1 MGRHLAVIA
10 LLLYPALGAAQTYD
24 PDTEAARRHF
34 ALGSQRYEQGDY
46 PGALVEFEAARKLKP
61 LAELDYNVARCHDR
75 LEHYPQA
82 LAEYKKYLKQKPD
95 AEVQERVKLLEERVA
110 VARPVVVE
118 QQPVEKPRPQ
128 PIYKKWW
135 LWTTVGLVVAA
146 GVGVGLGV
154 GLTQSAGPEP
164 STDLGTFE
172 FGLR

>member
-1 MGRHLAVIA
+1 MGRHLLFIA
-10 LLLYPALGAAQTYD
+10 LFLRAALAAAQVYD

-82 LAEYKKYLKQKPD
+82 IAEYKKYLKQKPD
-95 AEVQERVKLLEERVA
+95 AEVQERVKVLESRTAPE
-110 VARPVVVE
+110 PVVIE
-118 QQPVEKPRPQ
+118 KPVEKPKPT
-128 PIYKKWW
+128 PVYKRWW

-154 GLTQSAGPEP
+154 GLTQNATPEP
-164 STDLGTFE
+164 TTDLGVFE
-172 FGLR
+172 FSLR